1 MQGLEEELIAQL
13 HNSTEIVFSPTK
25 WYHLYQSSIHYSLAR
40 VWRLK
45 KEVNSL
51 MKSALYNTPDADP
64 NTFNELNN
72 LLLKLRF
79 YNCRFEH
86 RRQQKYLSLLRK
98 LKLAVKHNDQ
108 EYSEQIYAGIQQLKS
123 AKNDL
128 RMQTLEDQ
136 KKQASVVPH
145 SKEHELIFLQSMGMQ
160 LEKDYELLLELEV
173 I

>member
-1 MQGLEEELIAQL
+1 MQGLEEELIAEL
-13 HNSTEIVFSPTK
+13 HNSTETVILPTK
-25 WYHLYQSSIHYSLAR
+25 WYHLYQQSIHYSLAR
-40 VWRLK
+40 TGRLIR
-45 KEVNSL
+45 EVNSL
-51 MKSALYNTPDADP
+51 MKSVVLTPDADP
-64 NTFNELNN
+64 STFNELNN

-108 EYSEQIYAGIQQLKS
+108 EYGEQIYAGIQQLKS

-136 KKQASVVPH
+136 KEQASVVPH
-145 SKEHELIFLQSMGMQ
+145 SKEHQFMFLQSVALQ